1 MSVDHGRLQ
10 TGMTELGLDGTDVVI
25 CLQEMGG
32 IGMAERVGRNSLGDA
47 RLANRDLERLL

>member
-1 MSVDHGRLQ
+1 
-10 TGMTELGLDGTDVVI
+10 MTEFGLDGANIITR
-25 CLQEMGG
+25 LQKMGG